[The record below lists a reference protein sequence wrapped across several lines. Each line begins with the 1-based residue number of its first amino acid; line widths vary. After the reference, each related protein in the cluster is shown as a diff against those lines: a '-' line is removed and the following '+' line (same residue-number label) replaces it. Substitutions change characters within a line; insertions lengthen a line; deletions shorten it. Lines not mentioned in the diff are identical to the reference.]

1 MHNKGGDN
9 MFLKP
14 NVAEI
19 RRKRKNLGLS
29 KHKLSLLAGLSGTA
43 IFRIESGSTK
53 KVHSL
58 RAKEIAKALNCDVY
72 DIFEDC

>member
-1 MHNKGGDN
+1 

-43 IFRIESGSTK
+43 IFRIESGSTQ

-58 RAKEIAKALNCDVY
+58 RAKEIAKALNCDVN